1 MRCNNHAIAQLRKKQ
16 TEQNTMG
23 IPACMVHGGGCGAEA
38 KELRHKMYYCTE
50 AGGRANGPVCS
61 PRLSLQMR
69 LKLANSYED
78 MTITLHTSV
87 ILHCIF
93 DYICYLALS
102 CISFVILHFICYLAF
117 HLVSCLLMRSQ
128 KRSQI
133 HSLAVYK
140 AYDPAHRWRH
150 RTPHRS
156 VVDETVICAR
166 Q

>member
-1 MRCNNHAIAQLRKKQ
+1 
-16 TEQNTMG
+16 MG

-93 DYICYLALS
+93 DYICYMFLS
-102 CISFVILHFICYLAF
+102 CISSVILHFICYLAF
-117 HLVSCLLMRSQ
+117 HLLSCISSVILHF
-128 KRSQI
+128 I
-133 HSLAVYK
+133 WYLAFLVL
-140 AYDPAHRWRH
+140 ACVFPWHASSGPVPRH
-150 RTPHRS
+150 LY
-156 VVDETVICAR
+156 
-166 Q
+166 

>member
-102 CISFVILHFICYLAF
+102 CISSICYIAFHLLSCISSVILHFICYL
-117 HLVSCLLMRSQ
+117 VQ
-128 KRSQI
+128 
-133 HSLAVYK
+133 
-140 AYDPAHRWRH
+140 
-150 RTPHRS
+150 
-156 VVDETVICAR
+156 
-166 Q
+166 